1 MHILVDRL
9 ASCICFQAARLDEIR
24 LQMFMTWLKSHSST
38 VQNTL
43 FNHADQVNE
52 QVCGLKKSL
61 MLWFGMLPL
70 SGLIWE
76 YRLILTEI
84 RWWRELD
91 EARLIKIALDCLEY
105 YS

>member
-1 MHILVDRL
+1 MQLLVDRL
-9 ASCICFQAARLDEIR
+9 ASYICFQAARLDEIR
-24 LQMFMTWLKSHSST
+24 LQMFMTWLKSHSSA
-38 VQNTL
+38 VRNSSS
-43 FNHADQVNE
+43 NHEDQVNNQE
-52 QVCGLKKSL
+52 CGLKESL

-70 SGLIWE
+70 SALIWE

-91 EARLIKIALDCLEY
+91 EARLTKIALDCLEN